1 MRNVSPAPA
10 GVKDFEFRI
19 SNFKL
24 HICILQFVICN
35 LLFVSTPG
43 AADDAAPVPRP
54 YQTAHDAP
62 LDAKEEL
69 VTEEDIFSQH
79 RVEFNGI
86 KHDRVPAFLYL
97 PKGDKSK
104 RPAVL
109 LQYGSGGDKK
119 VNYIVDLG
127 HQFVAHGF
135 VVLTIDS
142 PGRGERKSEK
152 GPKGSLADWL
162 LGNEGREL
170 FLQYCGDYSRAVDY
184 LVSRPEVDTD
194 RIGYVG
200 ISWGAITGVPYVAH
214 DPRIKA
220 MGSMVGGGNFLNLAG
235 AAADKP
241 NDEKKDKLVPIDPV
255 RHVGQIAPRPLLL
268 LNVTKDQLVA
278 RPFAE
283 ALHNAA
289 GDGAKK
295 VWLETD
301 HYFTGVDRHEVGETV
316 IEFMKESLNRK
327 DE

>member
-1 MRNVSPAPA
+1 MIKVARTPGKAR
-10 GVKDFEFRI
+10 DC
-19 SNFKL
+19 KL
-24 HICILQFVICN
+24 QIANCKLQICILQFAICN
-35 LLFVSTPG
+35 ALLGGMTA
-43 AADDAAPVPRP
+43 AADDSPPIPRP
-54 YQTAHDAP
+54 YQTAHDAA
-62 LDAKEEL
+62 LDSTESP
-69 VTEEDIFSQH
+69 VTEADDHTQL

-86 KHDRVPAFLYL
+86 RGDRVPAFLYV
-97 PKGDKSK
+97 PKGDQSK
-104 RPAVL
+104 RPTVL

-119 VNYIVDLG
+119 VNYIVELG

-142 PGRGERKSEK
+142 PGRGERKSNEK
-152 GPKGSLADWL
+152 KRTDWL
-162 LGNEGREL
+162 FSNDGRDT

-184 LVSRPEVDTD
+184 LVARPEVDPD

-200 ISWGAITGVPYVAH
+200 ISWGAITGVTYVAH

-220 MGSMVGGGNFLNLAG
+220 MGSMVGGGNFLGIAG
-235 AAADKP
+235 AINGNKSEED
-241 NDEKKDKLVPIDPV
+241 KDKEKPISIDPV

-268 LNVTKDQLVA
+268 LNVTKDQLVL
-278 RPFAE
+278 RPFAD

-295 VWLETD
+295 IWLETD

-316 IEFMKESLNRK
+316 IEFILDNLRKK